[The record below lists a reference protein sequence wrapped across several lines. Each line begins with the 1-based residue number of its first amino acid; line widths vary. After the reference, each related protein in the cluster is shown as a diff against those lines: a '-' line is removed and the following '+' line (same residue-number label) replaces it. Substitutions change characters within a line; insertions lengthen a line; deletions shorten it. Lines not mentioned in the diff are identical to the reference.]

1 MPSFAAQ
8 RSLFRAYDIRGARQH
23 FTSSFV
29 HALAQAF
36 CVLYQT
42 ADASDLDDASSL
54 RPNQKTTS
62 SKQMPRVVIG
72 YDTRCGSQAIAET
85 LAHVLSASVQVICLG
100 LVTTPMMALWAARYD
115 GHGIMVTASH
125 SHKDILG
132 IKWMHAYQ
140 SPSRDDILSFRDTVL
155 SLGSAD
161 TSAYDRNTARINT
174 DNEHSTCMSLSADCV
189 ARCYADAISDVFVT
203 LSNSQ
208 YPNVPKTGG
217 ALQPLNMTVVVDC
230 MHGASGRIAALLFRR
245 FCKRVILLNDAPD
258 GQFPLG
264 NPDPAEPN
272 RLAELQ
278 HEVILNRAD
287 IGLAFDGDADRL
299 MIVDNSG
306 KLVAPDHLLYLLAH
320 IAIIDRPS
328 RLRDAVYTHNQS
340 TPKVLF
346 DVKCAH
352 HLAPLIT
359 AIGAEAVMSKTGSSL
374 MRHQLQNEPDT
385 AIFAGELSGHFI
397 FNDGYFLVYDDAI
410 YASLRLLFWLAY
422 APACDPIANMPRPT
436 LDVWGAPR
444 IKHQRQLT
452 DITQH
457 LPRLVS
463 TADHYLPLPT
473 MSQDSCS
480 IIEHITRLCCYL
492 QAQID
497 TLSCRC
503 LSPSTDTCDCMHQ
516 AQSNLHNDA
525 AELIPVGT
533 RISCIDGVRLDF
545 AHGFGVLRQSNTSHS
560 LTVRFAGDSEDDLRA
575 IQARFVRLCQ
585 PFDSHLAE
593 QIATIEAA

>member
-23 FTSSFV
+23 FTSRFV

-36 CVLYQT
+36 CVLYQAT
-42 ADASDLDDASSL
+42 DASDLDDASSL
-54 RPNQKTTS
+54 RSNQKTTS

-72 YDTRCGSQAIAET
+72 YDTRCGSQEIAEQ
-85 LAHVLSASVQVICLG
+85 LSEVLSHSVQVIRIG
-100 LVTTPMMALWAARYD
+100 LVTTPMMAFWATYYD
-115 GHGIMVTASH
+115 GHGIIVTASH

-132 IKWMHAYQ
+132 VKWMHAHQ

-155 SLGSAD
+155 SFASAD
-161 TSAYDRNTARINT
+161 TSVYDRNTARINT
-174 DNEHSTCMSLSADCV
+174 DNEHSACMSLSADYV
-189 ARCYADAISDVFVT
+189 ARCYADAVSDVFVT

-208 YPNVPKTGG
+208 YTNVPKTGD
-217 ALQPLNMTVVVDC
+217 ALQPLNMTVVIDC

-245 FCKRVILLNDAPD
+245 FCKHIILLNDAPN
-258 GQFPLG
+258 GEFPMG

-320 IAIIDRPS
+320 IALIDRPNS
-328 RLRDAVYTHNQS
+328 SERNLNS
-340 TPKVLF
+340 PPKVLF

-352 HLAPLIT
+352 HLSPLIK
-359 AIGAEAVMSKTGSSL
+359 AMGAEAVMSKTGSSL
-374 MRHQLQNEPDT
+374 MRGQLQRAPDQT
-385 AIFAGELSGHFI
+385 IFAGELSGHFI
-397 FNDGYFLVYDDAI
+397 FNDGYFLAYDDAI

-444 IKHQRQLT
+444 AQHERQLT

-492 QAQID
+492 QTQID

-516 AQSNLHNDA
+516 AQSDLHNDA

-575 IQARFVRLCQ
+575 IQARFVRLCE